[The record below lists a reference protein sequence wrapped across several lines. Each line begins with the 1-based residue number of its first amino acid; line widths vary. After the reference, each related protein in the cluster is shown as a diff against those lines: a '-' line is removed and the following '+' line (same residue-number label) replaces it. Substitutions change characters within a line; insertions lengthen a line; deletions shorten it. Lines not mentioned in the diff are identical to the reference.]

1 MKRLID
7 DHDGLYP
14 QATDKCIAY
23 HGNTI
28 KGTFGSLGSLVGRQ
42 RS

>member
-1 MKRLID
+1 MKRVID

-23 HGNTI
+23 HVNTI
-28 KGTFGSLGSLVGRQ
+28 KGTLPLVL
-42 RS
+42 SAL